1 MPAYSLD
8 ETLAQELESLAA
20 DAARGAGE
28 LLQGYFGGPMRV
40 DYKDEKKERDPVTQ
54 ADTAAQEYLRD
65 TILRRFPDHEVLGE
79 EDAER
84 DEAPSS
90 DFLWVLDPLDGTT
103 NFLNGLPVYAV
114 SVGVLHRGAPAA
126 GALFLPWAGESPGR
140 VIHARRGG
148 GAWDGDAP
156 VVLSPQDGPRP
167 NRLTGLPGSFG
178 GAFGVRRPLR
188 GKLGEPRVTGSI
200 AYELGMAATGVFQ
213 YVLLGAPKLWDVAAG
228 VLVVAESGGAVLV
241 GPERRGPWRALET
254 LGPSWDGGR
263 PSLKA
268 LRGWSRSM
276 IAGHPDVAQ
285 FVAGNLRRRRSW
297 RGRVRRLLAALKRR

>member
-1 MPAYSLD
+1 M
-8 ETLAQELESLAA
+8 
-20 DAARGAGE
+20 
-28 LLQGYFGGPMRV
+28 

-54 ADTAAQEYLRD
+54 ADKESQEYLRD
-65 TILRRFPDHEVLGE
+65 RILARFPDHEVLGE

-84 DEAPSS
+84 EEAVSS

-114 SVGVLHRGAPAA
+114 SVGVLHRGQPAA
-126 GALFLPWAGESPGR
+126 AALFLPWPGEASGR
-140 VIHARRGG
+140 VLHARRGG
-148 GAWDGDAP
+148 GTWDGDAP
-156 VVLSPQDGPRP
+156 IAPSPQDGPRP

-178 GAFGVRRPLR
+178 GAFRVRRPLR

-228 VLVVAESGGAVLV
+228 VLVAAESGGSVLV
-241 GPERRGPWRALET
+241 GPERGGPWRPLET

-268 LRGWSRSM
+268 LRGWSRP
-276 IAGHPDVAQ
+276 IVAGRPEVAQ
-285 FVAGNLRRRRSW
+285 FVAGNLVRRRSF
-297 RGRVRRLLAALKRR
+297 RGRLRRLLAGLKRP